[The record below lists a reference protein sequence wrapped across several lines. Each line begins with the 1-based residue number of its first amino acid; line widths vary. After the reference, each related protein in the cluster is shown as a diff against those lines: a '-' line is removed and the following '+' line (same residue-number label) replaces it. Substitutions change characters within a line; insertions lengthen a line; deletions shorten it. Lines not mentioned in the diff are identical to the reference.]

1 MSKPIDKAKFRNDPK
16 KCPVRTEP
24 YWAAPIRRG
33 QFLGFR
39 KISPL
44 TGSWVARIRIADE
57 TGKLVQKYNALGD
70 LTERFGYDEAQA
82 AAVAWFATVEAPGTD
97 SPIVTVADACREY
110 VRALREDK
118 DEPRPAAAD
127 DAERRFERTVYGRE
141 KSTRK
146 RAIEPNALGKIK
158 LTELTTTRLEAWRA
172 DLKIGK
178 ASKNRTLT
186 ALKAALNMAAKNN
199 KQALAKMA
207 LEVAGITPFEKA
219 GKRRD
224 LFLDLKQRRA
234 LLKAAKGRALRDLI
248 SAVMWTGA
256 RAGELTSATVSQFDP
271 RQKQIKLGDGKKTGE
286 RVVTLSPAAL
296 TLFKRLAKTRGP
308 GDRLLTRDD
317 GQPWA
322 HSDWDELVRDAATAA
337 KLPDGVCLY
346 TLRHSYITQAI
357 ESNSSLLT
365 VSRQVGTSL
374 VMIDKHYGQ
383 TSKDS
388 RKRLAAVRM
397 V

>member
-1 MSKPIDKAKFRNDPK
+1 MSMPIDKAKFRNDPK

-44 TGSWVARIRIADE
+44 TGSWVARIRIEDE
-57 TGKLVQKYNALGD
+57 HGKLVQRYQALGD
-70 LTERFGYDEAQA
+70 CTEQFGYDEAQA
-82 AAVAWFATVEAPGTD
+82 AAVDWFAKVETPGNDSTV
-97 SPIVTVADACREY
+97 VTVADACREY
-110 VRALREDK
+110 VKALREDK

-146 RAIEPNALGKIK
+146 RAVAPNGLAKIK
-158 LTELTTTRLEAWRA
+158 LAQLTTKTLEDWRA
-172 DLKIGK
+172 NLKIGK

-186 ALKAALNMAAKNN
+186 ALKAALNLAAKNN

-219 GKRRD
+219 GKRRE
-224 LFLDLKQRRA
+224 LYLDRKERRA
-234 LLKAAKGRALRDLI
+234 LLKAAKARALRDLI

-256 RAGELTSATVSQFDP
+256 RAGELTSATVSQFYP
-271 RQKQIKLGDGKKTGE
+271 REKHIKIGDGKKTGE
-286 RVVTLSPAAL
+286 RKVTLSPAAL
-296 TLFKRLAKTRGP
+296 TLFNRLAKGKER
-308 GDRLLTRDD
+308 DALLLQRDD

-322 HSDWDELVRDAATAA
+322 HSDWDELVRDAAKAA

-346 TLRHSYITQAI
+346 TLRHSYITQQIDTGAT
-357 ESNSSLLT
+357 LHA
-365 VSRQVGTSL
+365 VARQVGTSL

-383 TSKDS
+383 VSKDS
-388 RKRLAAVRM
+388 LKQLAQVKM
-397 V
+397 L